1 MENQT
6 YSTKLLGVLHDLFQI
21 FKSFLMIFTVS
32 PREVKTTNCHCQ
44 IIVALV
50 IQIPLTWILYTLT
63 LFDCVMV
70 FLHMHI
76 TCVSYRE
83 GRLHIFTFANIT
95 WSIALKL
102 YPNVTPNRL
111 GILYLCLTPNIV
123 GHKIR
128 KVPHNQPQH
137 TTTNQNQNFNFQ
149 RTNW

>member
-6 YSTKLLGVLHDLFQI
+6 YSTKLLGVLHGLFQI
-21 FKSFLMIFTVS
+21 LKSFLMIFTVS
-32 PREVKTTNCHCQ
+32 PREVKTSNCHCQ

-50 IQIPLTWILYTLT
+50 IQVPLTWILYTVT
-63 LFDCVMV
+63 LFDCFMV

-102 YPNVTPNRL
+102 CPNVTSNRL
-111 GILYLCLTPNIV
+111 GIRLVLW
-123 GHKIR
+123 KISLSYSETIIIIKSYIWR
-128 KVPHNQPQH
+128 PFLFLWASTRLPIL
-137 TTTNQNQNFNFQ
+137 
-149 RTNW
+149 